1 MSSAATETFRAARDF
16 LLEHRTDY
24 LRASA
29 EFEWPNLTEFN
40 WALDWFDAVAAT
52 EPTASRLAL
61 WIVEEDGSELKWTF
75 ADVSRRSN
83 QVANWL
89 RANGV
94 RRGDRLILMLGNQG
108 ELWVTI
114 LAAIKLG
121 AVLIPAS
128 TLLGAGRPARTGS
141 TAAGPR
147 TSCAGGGRGE
157 VRRRAGAT
165 TPGSRSATPVDGW
178 LDFADA
184 DGAAAGVHP
193 GRRRRRPTTRCCCTS
208 PPARRR
214 SRSWCST
221 PTCPTRS
228 AICPRCTGSASSRA
242 TCT

>member
-1 MSSAATETFRAARDF
+1 VSSAATETFRAARDF

-40 WALDWFDAVAAT
+40 WALDWFDAVAAE

-75 ADVSRRSN
+75 AEVSRKSN

-89 RANGV
+89 RAHGV

-108 ELWVTI
+108 ELWLTI
-114 LAAIKLG
+114 LAAMKLG

-128 TLLGAGRPARTGS
+128 TLLGPVDLRDRVDRGR
-141 TAAGPR
+141 AAHVV
-147 TSCAGGGRGE
+147 
-157 VRRRAGAT
+157 VRAEDAPKFADVPGDYTRIAVARRAGWT
-165 TPGSRSATPVDGW
+165 SPTRS
-178 LDFADA
+178 
-184 DGAAAGVHP
+184 
-193 GRRRRRPTTRCCCTS
+193 RRRRPSARTPPRRRTTRCCCTS
-208 PPARRR
+208 PPARPRG
-214 SRSWCST
+214 RSWCST
-221 PTCPTRS
+221 RTRPTRS